1 MSQKIAIIDYGFGN
15 IKSIINALK
24 FCSAEYEVINSP
36 EKISNFG
43 GAVLPGVGAFGPASV
58 FLRESGFDISIR
70 NYVKSGKMLFGICLG
85 FQLFFAKSYENGMH
99 EGLGLIEGEVKKF
112 ELSVNSLKVPHI
124 GWNNVEITETS
135 YAKKMFSG
143 IANNEKF
150 YFVHSYYALP
160 EDKRKVSG
168 FCGYGTEFC
177 SSVAFENVWG
187 SQFHAEK
194 SGDKGLKII
203 SNFINEVNK

>member
-24 FCSAEYEVINSP
+24 FCGSEYEVINSP

-43 GAVLPGVGAFGPASV
+43 GAILPGVGAFGPASY

-70 NYVKSGKMLFGICLG
+70 NYVNSGKMLFGICLG
-85 FQLFFAKSYENGMH
+85 FQLFFAKSYENGTH

-112 ELSVNSLKVPHI
+112 EFPDSSLKVPHM
-124 GWNNVEITETS
+124 GWNNVRITDTS
-135 YAKKMFSG
+135 YAKKMFAG
-143 IANNEKF
+143 IVSSENF

-160 EDKRKVSG
+160 SDKSKASG
-168 FCGYGTEFC
+168 FCDYGVEFC
-177 SSVAFENVWG
+177 SSAAFENVWG
-187 SQFHAEK
+187 SQFHPEK